1 MIRVAARGSKL
12 SRAQANLV
20 IGYLKAMGYEV
31 EFLEVKT
38 RGDLF
43 NAQRVAELGKG
54 VFEKEV
60 NQKVLEGEAD
70 LAVHSMKDM
79 ESDLDHRL
87 EIVATLPRES
97 PLDVVISPRNFSIYE
112 TEGGTLGTSSERRR
126 NFVNFVNPSITIK
139 QLRGNLDTRISKL
152 EEGNFDAIIVAEAG
166 IKRLK
171 LDVKY
176 EEIDPYDLTPS
187 PNQGI
192 IAVVSRRNNDEI
204 KSIMRDLSSEESYNE
219 AIAEREASKALG
231 AGCNSSLGILFKQ
244 DGNQLHGI
252 GTIYTPK
259 IKLGVALTTNKEPRD
274 AGVLLAKRLREEAK
288 KSGVNI
294 QA

>member
-20 IGYLKAMGYEV
+20 IDYLKGIGYEV

-38 RGDLF
+38 RGDVF
-43 NAQRVAELGKG
+43 STQKVAELGKG

-79 ESDLDHRL
+79 ESDLDNRL

-97 PLDVVISPRNFSIYE
+97 PLDVIVSPRNVSVYE
-112 TEGGTLGTSSERRR
+112 MERETLGTSSQRRR
-126 NFVNFVNPSITIK
+126 NFVNFVNPLITVK
-139 QLRGNLDTRISKL
+139 ELRGNLDTRIL
-152 EEGNFDAIIVAEAG
+152 RLQQGNFDAIIVAEAG
-166 IKRLK
+166 IRRLK

-176 EEIDPYDLTPS
+176 KEIDPYDLTPA

-192 IAVVSRRNNDEI
+192 IAVVARRDNDKI
-204 KSIMRDLSSEESYNE
+204 KTIIRNLSSEESYNE
-219 AIAEREASKALG
+219 ALAEREASKALG
-231 AGCNSSLGILFKQ
+231 AGCNSSLGILFNQ
-244 DGNQLHGI
+244 DGNRLEGI

-259 IKLGVALTTNKEPRD
+259 IKLSVAMSTSKEPKD
-274 AGVLLAKRLREEAK
+274 AGELLARRLREEAK
-288 KSGVNI
+288 KTGISI